1 MKRFLKSL
9 VLSAAVAA
17 TTLTAFSSAQAD
29 DRWRYR
35 DGYRHHHRDR
45 GSDAAVAGIAG
56 LAVGAL
62 AGAALAAPRERIIV
76 DDGYYDAPPR
86 RVYAQPRYVQ
96 PRYVQSRPQVVYSG
110 GGYGIEPWSRD
121 WYRYCSDRYRS
132 FNPSTGTFVGYDGVT
147 RFCEAN

>member
-1 MKRFLKSL
+1 MKRFLKTV

-35 DGYRHHHRDR
+35 DGYRDGGYRHHHHRSR

-76 DDGYYDAPPR
+76 DDGYYSAPPP
-86 RVYAQPRYVQ
+86 PR
-96 PRYVQSRPQVVYSG
+96 P
-110 GGYGIEPWSRD
+110 
-121 WYRYCSDRYRS
+121 
-132 FNPSTGTFVGYDGVT
+132 
-147 RFCEAN
+147 

>member
-1 MKRFLKSL
+1 MKRFLKSF
-9 VLSAAVAA
+9 VLTAAVAA
-17 TTLTAFSSAQAD
+17 TTLTAFSPAEAR
-29 DRWRYR
+29 DRWHH
-35 DGYRHHHRDR
+35 RHHR

-76 DDGYYDAPPR
+76 DDGYYAPPPPR
-86 RVYAQPRYVQ
+86 RVYVERRYET
-96 PRYVQSRPQVVYSG
+96 RPTVVYNS
-110 GGYGIEPWSRD
+110 GGYGGFAEPWSRD

-132 FNPSTGTFVGYDGVT
+132 FNPSDGTFVGYDGVR

>member
-35 DGYRHHHRDR
+35 DGYRHHHSHR

-62 AGAALAAPRERIIV
+62 VGGALAQPRERVIV
-76 DDGYYDAPPR
+76 DDGYYPAPPPR
-86 RVYAQPRYVQ
+86 RVYAQ

-132 FNPSTGTFVGYDGVT
+132 FNPSTGTFVGYDGVS

>member
-1 MKRFLKSL
+1 MKRFLKTL

-17 TTLTAFSSAQAD
+17 TTLTTFSVAEAG

-35 DGYRHHHRDR
+35 DGYRHHHRHSH
-45 GSDAAVAGIAG
+45 GDAAVAGIVG

-76 DDGYYDAPPR
+76 DDGYYAPPPR
-86 RVYAQPRYVQ
+86 RVYVEPRYA
-96 PRYVQSRPQVVYSG
+96 PRPQVIYTG
-110 GGYGIEPWSRD
+110 RLAEPWSRE
-121 WYRYCSDRYRS
+121 WYRYCANRYRS
-132 FNPSTGTFVGYDGVT
+132 FNPSDGTFVGYDGVR

>member
-1 MKRFLKSL
+1 MKRFLKSF

-17 TTLTAFSSAQAD
+17 TTLSTIPLAQAHD
-29 DRWRYR
+29 NWRYR
-35 DGYRHHHRDR
+35 DGYRHHRHDGR
-45 GSDAAVAGIAG
+45 DAAVAGIAG

-62 AGAALAAPRERIIV
+62 AGAALAQPRQRIIV
-76 DDGYYDAPPR
+76 DDGYYAPPPPR
-86 RVYAQPRYVQ
+86 RVYVQPRYEQ

-110 GGYGIEPWSRD
+110 GYNIEPWSRD

>member
-1 MKRFLKSL
+1 MKRVLKTL

-17 TTLTAFSSAQAD
+17 TTLSSFSAAEAR
-29 DRWRYR
+29 DRWH
-35 DGYRHHHRDR
+35 RHHR

-62 AGAALAAPRERIIV
+62 AGAALAAPRQRVIIE
-76 DDGYYDAPPR
+76 DDYYRAPPPR
-86 RVYAQPRYVQ
+86 RVYVEPRYE
-96 PRYVQSRPQVVYSG
+96 RARPQVVYG
-110 GGYGIEPWSRD
+110 GSYRGFAEPWSGE

-132 FNPSTGTFVGYDGVT
+132 FNPSDGTFVGYDGVR

>member
-35 DGYRHHHRDR
+35 DGYHHHHR
-45 GSDAAVAGIAG
+45 GGDAAVAGIAG

-62 AGAALAAPRERIIV
+62 AGAALAQPRERIIV
-76 DDGYYDAPPR
+76 DDGYYPAPPPPR
-86 RVYAQPRYVQ
+86 RVYAQ

-110 GGYGIEPWSRD
+110 GGYGVEPWSRD

-132 FNPSTGTFVGYDGVT
+132 FNPSDGTFVGYDGVR